1 MKDDFKDKFKIDE
14 FKILDFNYWITSVRP
29 KQPTVGSLVISLKR
43 NCQHLG
49 EITDEESREL
59 ALVFSKTERLL
70 KAVFSYDKIN
80 YLCLMMVDHQVHF
93 HVIPRYENQVSYE
106 GNTYKD
112 KAWPGPADVLSFIDE
127 DGFEL
132 KILECL
138 KKEVEK
144 QKIIIGY
151 TTGVYDLFHIGHLNV
166 LKRAKSQCD
175 YLIVGVT
182 TDELSLSRKGKTP
195 VIPLIERMEIVR
207 NISFVDEVVRQ
218 EHMDKFEAWEKH
230 KFDRMFVGSDWKGTD
245 KWNQMEID
253 FAKVGVEIIYF
264 PYTDSTSSTK
274 LRDVLDKIIKTN

>member
-1 MKDDFKDKFKIDE
+1 MEVEFVTKFRIKE
-14 FKILDFNYWITSVRP
+14 LELFNFNHWIVSVRP
-29 KQPTVGSLVISLKR
+29 QQPTIGSLVISLKR
-43 NCQHLG
+43 DCVSLSDL
-49 EITDEESREL
+49 TSDEGGEL
-59 ALVFSKTERLL
+59 ALVFSKTEKLL
-70 KAVFSYDKIN
+70 KTAFSYDKIN

-93 HVIPRYENQVSYE
+93 HVIPRYENPVSFE

-112 KAWPGPADVLSFIDE
+112 KACPGPADVLSFLDE
-127 DGFEL
+127 EGFEL
-132 KILECL
+132 KVLEYL

-151 TTGVYDLFHIGHLNV
+151 TTGVFDLFHIGHLNI

-218 EHMDKFEAWEKH
+218 EHMGKFEAWEKH

-245 KWNQMEID
+245 KWNQMEED
-253 FAKVGVEIIYF
+253 FAKVGVEIVYF
-264 PYTDSTSSTK
+264 PYTDSTSST
-274 LRDVLDKIIKTN
+274 LVRSVLNDIVKK

>member
-1 MKDDFKDKFKIDE
+1 MEVEFVTKFRIKE
-14 FKILDFNYWITSVRP
+14 LELFDFNHWIVSVRP
-29 KQPTVGSLVISLKR
+29 QQPTIGSLVISLKR
-43 NCQHLG
+43 DCVSLSDL
-49 EITDEESREL
+49 TSDEGGEL
-59 ALVFSKTERLL
+59 ALVFSKTEKLL
-70 KAVFSYDKIN
+70 KTAFSYDKIN

-93 HVIPRYENQVSYE
+93 HVIPRYENPVSFE

-112 KAWPGPADVLSFIDE
+112 KAWPGPAGVLSFLDE
-127 DGFEL
+127 EGFEL
-132 KILECL
+132 KVLEYL

-151 TTGVYDLFHIGHLNV
+151 TTGVFDLFHIGHLNI

-218 EHMDKFEAWEKH
+218 EHMGKFEAWEKH

-245 KWNQMEID
+245 KWNQMEED
-253 FAKVGVEIIYF
+253 FAKVGVEIVYF
-264 PYTDSTSSTK
+264 PYTDSTSST
-274 LRDVLDKIIKTN
+274 LVRSVLNDIVKK